1 MHEAELI
8 TLLLLDNN
16 WQVNELS
23 SLNKQHGAKLFSL
36 WKDLSRNL
44 PWVSSKG
51 SRWQNVWL
59 SFRARARNLSSI
71 GRFGQLRQRM
81 SCWAAAKH
89 LEATCKRDSSA
100 EFILS

>member
-23 SLNKQHGAKLFSL
+23 LLNKQHGAKLFSL

-44 PWVSSKG
+44 P
-51 SRWQNVWL
+51 
-59 SFRARARNLSSI
+59 
-71 GRFGQLRQRM
+71 
-81 SCWAAAKH
+81 
-89 LEATCKRDSSA
+89 
-100 EFILS
+100 